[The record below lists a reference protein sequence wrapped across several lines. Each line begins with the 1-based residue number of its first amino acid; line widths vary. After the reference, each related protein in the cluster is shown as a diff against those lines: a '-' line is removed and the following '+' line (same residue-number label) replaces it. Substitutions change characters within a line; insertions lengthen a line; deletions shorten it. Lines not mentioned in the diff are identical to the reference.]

1 MVCSFKIR
9 GEGLQSFISA
19 TTQSYSSNGSELLK
33 IQQLLQTMRI
43 IHRIRNRS
51 PHDLQLMI
59 EVQIVFKGQHLPKS
73 QAVEARVSRL
83 SLQSLR
89 MHFQMNTIRLS
100 RLWSFIWAVWLE
112 QMSYLTSFIKR
123 LAMKLNFL
131 NFSNIFVFLRK

>member
-9 GEGLQSFISA
+9 GEGLQNFISV

-73 QAVEARVSRL
+73 QVVEARVSRL

-100 RLWSFIWAVWLE
+100 RLWNFIWAVWLE

>member
-1 MVCSFKIR
+1 MVCSFTIR
-9 GEGLQSFISA
+9 GEGPQNFIWA

-33 IQQLLQTMRI
+33 IRQLLLTMRI

-51 PHDLQLMI
+51 PRDLQLMI
-59 EVQIVFKGQHLPKS
+59 EAQIVFKGQHWPKS

-89 MHFQMNTIRLS
+89 MHFLMNTIRLS

-112 QMSYLTSFIKR
+112 QMSFSTSFIKR

-131 NFSNIFVFLRK
+131 NFSNIFAFLRK